1 LRTSVPAI
9 RSGNS
14 LRTDSRTFS
23 LWRNQ
28 SRAPRENRSYQR
40 CAWANS
46 DGLLRPCLV
55 MPGLAAI
62 PAPLFLRP
70 QGGDVIQRLVRAVL
84 ARALIIDQPLL
95 DRRDLL
101 LGLGIRT
108 GAGGDQAQHVAALFE
123 QVLLDGLAQAGMLG
137 QGELVAALIG
147 AHGLAHDFLAE
158 RSLARIGDADLGFH
172 IAQEALVGVPLLAG
186 YRILDL
192 APVQHGLD
200 FIEVFFQQQ
209 I

>member
-1 LRTSVPAI
+1 FRRVLF
-9 RSGNS
+9 RS
-14 LRTDSRTFS
+14 R
-23 LWRNQ
+23 Q
-28 SRAPRENRSYQR
+28 
-40 CAWANS
+40 
-46 DGLLRPCLV
+46 
-55 MPGLAAI
+55 
-62 PAPLFLRP
+62 
-70 QGGDVIQRLVRAVL
+70 QGADVIQRLVRAVL
-84 ARALIIDQPLL
+84 VIAIIIDQPLL

-101 LGLGIRT
+101 LGLSIRT

-137 QGELVAALIG
+137 LGELVAALIG

-192 APVQHGLD
+192 APVQHGL
-200 FIEVFFQQQ
+200 
-209 I
+209 